1 MKYINSGFS
10 LLGRLIV
17 AAILL
22 LGLFSMASLV
32 RAGEWPG
39 ERTFLVGF
47 AQDHMANDWRAAQV
61 RDIEREFARYPF
73 IRFVYTDAGGKTAQQ
88 VLDIENLRAR
98 GIDLLITSPR
108 DAEAMAPVISSVHKA
123 GIPVILLSRR
133 TIGNDYDI
141 FIGASNRRI
150 AQQAADFFA
159 ERLAG
164 KGRILV
170 LQHIPTSTPGIDRTE
185 GFREQLARYPGIEI
199 AAIKRADSLR
209 HLAIRAVEDA
219 LSEGVEFDA
228 IYAQSDSMA
237 TGARIAL
244 KQAGRN
250 PGAIPITGIDYI
262 SEAREAIRSGEQ
274 AASFTYPTFGKE
286 GAEYAIR
293 ILRGETVPREVMVD
307 SVMVTRDNVNAIE
320 PIF

>member
-1 MKYINSGFS
+1 MKKLNRGFS
-10 LLGRLIV
+10 LSGRPI
-17 AAILL
+17 AAALVL
-22 LGLFSMASLV
+22 LGLFSMAAMV

-39 ERTFLVGF
+39 GRTFLVGF

-88 VLDIENLRAR
+88 VVDIENLRAR
-98 GIDLLITSPR
+98 GVDLLITSPR
-108 DAEAMAPVISSVHKA
+108 DAEAMAPVISSVYNA

-133 TIGNDYDI
+133 TIGDDYSL

-150 AQQAADFFA
+150 ARQAARFFG

-185 GFREQLARYPGIEI
+185 GFREQLANYPGIEI

-209 HLAIRAVEDA
+209 HLAIRAVEEA
-219 LSEGVEFDA
+219 LAEGIEFDA

-244 KQAGRN
+244 KQAGRD
-250 PGAIPITGIDYI
+250 PAAIPITGIDYI
-262 SEAREAIRSGEQ
+262 GEAREAIRAGEQ
-274 AASFTYPTFGKE
+274 AASFTYPTFGRE

-293 ILRGETVPREVMVD
+293 ILRGETVPREVTVD
-307 SVMVTRDNVNAIE
+307 SLMVTRDNVDAIE

>member
-1 MKYINSGFS
+1 
-10 LLGRLIV
+10 
-17 AAILL
+17 
-22 LGLFSMASLV
+22 MASPV
-32 RAGEWPG
+32 HAGEWPG

-88 VLDIENLRAR
+88 VVDIENLRAR
-98 GIDLLITSPR
+98 GVDLLITSPR

-133 TIGNDYDI
+133 TIGEDYDI

-159 ERLAG
+159 DRMAG

-185 GFREQLARYPGIEI
+185 GFREQLAQYPGLQI

-209 HLAIRAVEDA
+209 HLAIRAVEEA
-219 LSEGVEFDA
+219 LSEGIEFDA

-244 KQAGRN
+244 KQAGRD

-262 SEAREAIRSGEQ
+262 SEAREAIRTGEQ

-307 SVMVTRDNVNAIE
+307 SVMVTRDNVDAIE